1 MLYHTSQGWAYID
14 TVYILL
20 PTSWTNV
27 TEALP
32 GQSVH
37 EEAEVRVEPSSP
49 LYGDTPFT
57 LQPGDCGEQAEF
69 IQVTPTTVYSS
80 TVHYITVPSSIL
92 TISGV

>member
-20 PTSWTNV
+20 PASWTNV

-37 EEAEVRVEPSSP
+37 EEAEVRVEPTSP

-69 IQVTPTTVYSS
+69 IQVSS
-80 TVHYITVPSSIL
+80 TTPYSTVQHSISINDFRCRTSS
-92 TISGV
+92 